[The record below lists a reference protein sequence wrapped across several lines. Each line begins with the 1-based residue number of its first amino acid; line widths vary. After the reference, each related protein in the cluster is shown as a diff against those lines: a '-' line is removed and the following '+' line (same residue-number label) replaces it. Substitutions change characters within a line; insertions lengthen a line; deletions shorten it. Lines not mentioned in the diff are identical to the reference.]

1 MSETWKTILFARLAR
16 FAGPSGV
23 IPRTGPYKAI
33 KLSAK
38 KATSGASDRIAIK
51 VDLRIHEPD
60 RAAIGVTLSL
70 ANWNWLLDA
79 MEASE
84 NHFSSLE
91 RETGMLY
98 VTKNEDNECLVYTE
112 DSCRIFGIALS
123 KAEVEGLLAFRQ
135 AFTQLFTIARNVNEA
150 HLKEMSLAMYANFL
164 YTEGCSRLKDLC
176 AACAL
181 DDDMQEV
188 LKRQHSCIES
198 CKREEDFPMN
208 VFLDP
213 ANMPC
218 LEMKVDTRL
227 VRLQKKIGIPE
238 WCITSVRQGYIP
250 QMKDSPLLKDRILL
264 NHKKMDK
271 LGELI
276 SMVVEKQDSEPVSGP
291 FNGRKRRRPN
301 YDE

>member
-112 DSCRIFGIALS
+112 DSCRIFG
-123 KAEVEGLLAFRQ
+123 
-135 AFTQLFTIARNVNEA
+135 
-150 HLKEMSLAMYANFL
+150 
-164 YTEGCSRLKDLC
+164 
-176 AACAL
+176 
-181 DDDMQEV
+181 
-188 LKRQHSCIES
+188 
-198 CKREEDFPMN
+198 
-208 VFLDP
+208 
-213 ANMPC
+213 
-218 LEMKVDTRL
+218 
-227 VRLQKKIGIPE
+227 
-238 WCITSVRQGYIP
+238 
-250 QMKDSPLLKDRILL
+250 
-264 NHKKMDK
+264 
-271 LGELI
+271 
-276 SMVVEKQDSEPVSGP
+276 
-291 FNGRKRRRPN
+291 
-301 YDE
+301 